1 MFQPSTLGLT
11 PVATADLE
19 TLLRSLHRG
28 HLSGPLSVADLTRVG
43 LQHCANPIMEH
54 CRRLEPPAVRA
65 VVVAALAERARAHEP
80 ASATDEV
87 IQEYAESASTTP
99 GRP

>member
-1 MFQPSTLGLT
+1 MFQPSNLGLI

-28 HLSGPLSVADLTRVG
+28 YLSGPLSVPDLTRVG
-43 LQHCANPIMEH
+43 LQHCANPIMAH
-54 CRRLEPPAVRA
+54 CRGLEPPAVRA
-65 VVVAALAERARAHEP
+65 VVVAALAERARAHES
-80 ASATDEV
+80 ASANDELIPGHV
-87 IQEYAESASTTP
+87 ESASTTP